1 MKLNICVFCGRED
14 DLHHHHVVPRG
25 SEEARA
31 CGVSDE
37 FIESEY
43 NLITVCTKHHNMIHG
58 IRHTMKKQN
67 FSQLVKDGQAKG
79 IEEGRFP
86 GRPRM
91 EEWKRDKIYEMY
103 DNGAKW
109 EEIHEVTG
117 CAARTISKCLH
128 ASGRILKRNKRKY
141 NPNYWDGK
149 ADKWMEEEQARL
161 SKPKIK
167 KDFSDMPLLS

>member
-1 MKLNICVFCGRED
+1 
-14 DLHHHHVVPRG
+14 
-25 SEEARA
+25 
-31 CGVSDE
+31 
-37 FIESEY
+37 
-43 NLITVCTKHHNMIHG
+43 
-58 IRHTMKKQN
+58 MKKSSRGPLMMLDHPSRTETLRYPKADAASCAFQLDVAPR
-67 FSQLVKDGQAKG
+67 FSDWVQGRSSRHSEAEQEIRVAPPNPAKG
-79 IEEGRFP
+79 RAARHERAWP
-86 GRPRM
+86 GRY
-91 EEWKRDKIYEMY
+91 IYRALLIQLE
-103 DNGAKW
+103 KW

-117 CAARTISKCLH
+117 CAASTISKCLH